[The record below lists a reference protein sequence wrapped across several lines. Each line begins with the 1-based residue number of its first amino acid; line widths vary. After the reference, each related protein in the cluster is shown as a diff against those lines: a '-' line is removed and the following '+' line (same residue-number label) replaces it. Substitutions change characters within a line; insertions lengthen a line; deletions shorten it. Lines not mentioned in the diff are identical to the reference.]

1 MRKKCT
7 TTIIRKS
14 LLYKTAVE
22 YGDYTIN
29 HVEGCSHGCLYPCYA
44 MMMAKRFGK
53 VKSYAEWIKPKIV
66 SNAVD
71 LLRKEIPKAKDKI
84 KFVHLCF
91 STDPFM
97 HGYQEIPDL
106 SVRLIKMLNDADI
119 RCTALTKGILPIEL
133 ASLSKKNE
141 FGITLISLNED
152 FRKKYEPGSAQ
163 YVDRIDSLYKLH
175 KKGIKT
181 WVSIEPYPTPN
192 MVSQNFR
199 DILKAVSFVDKIIFG
214 RLNYNTMVTRF
225 PEYKS
230 FYNELSRQ
238 VIDFCALHKIE
249 YHIKNGTV
257 TSETETSKNKA
268 GRTARLFEACSV

>member
-1 MRKKCT
+1 MRKKCAI
-7 TTIIRKS
+7 TITRKS

-29 HVEGCSHGCLYPCYA
+29 HIEGCSHGCLYPCYA

-53 VKSYAEWIKPKIV
+53 VKSYEEWVEPKIV
-66 SNAVD
+66 GNAVD
-71 LLRKEIPKAKDKI
+71 LLKKEIPKTKEKI

-97 HGYQEIPDL
+97 HGYQEISDL
-106 SVRLIKMLNDADI
+106 SVRLIRMLNDADI
-119 RCTALTKGILPIEL
+119 RCTALTKGMLPVEL

-141 FGITLISLNED
+141 FGITMVSLNED
-152 FRKKYEPGSAQ
+152 FRKKYEPGSAP
-163 YVDRIDSLYKLH
+163 YKDRIGSLCKLH
-175 KKGIKT
+175 KQGIKT

-192 MVSQNFR
+192 MVSQRFR
-199 DILKAVSFVDKIIFG
+199 DILQAVSFVDKIIFG

-225 PEYKS
+225 PEHKS

-238 VIDFCALHKIE
+238 VIDFCVSHKIE
-249 YHIKNGTV
+249 YHIKKGTV
-257 TSETETSKNKA
+257 TSEAKTRNRTEE
-268 GRTARLFEACSV
+268 TARLFEVCPI

>member
-1 MRKKCT
+1 MQKKGAI
-7 TTIIRKS
+7 TIIRKS

-53 VKSYAEWIKPKIV
+53 VKSYEEWVEPKIV
-66 SNAVD
+66 GNAVD
-71 LLRKEIPKAKDKI
+71 LLKKEIPKTKDKI
-84 KFVHLCF
+84 RFVHLCF

-97 HGYQEIPDL
+97 HGYQEISGL
-106 SVRLIKMLNDADI
+106 SIQLISMLNGTDI
-119 RCTALTKGILPIEL
+119 RCTALTKGMLPIEL
-133 ASLSKKNE
+133 TSLSKKNE
-141 FGITLISLNED
+141 FGITLVSLNED
-152 FRKKYEPGSAQ
+152 FRKKYEPGSAP
-163 YVDRIDSLYKLH
+163 YEDRIDSLYKLH

-192 MVSQNFR
+192 IVSQSFR

-214 RLNYNTMVTRF
+214 RLNYNAMVTKY

-238 VIDFCALHKIE
+238 VIDFCVSRKIE
-249 YHIKNGTV
+249 HHIKRGTV
-257 TSETETSKNKA
+257 THEAKTSYKIE
-268 GRTARLFEACSV
+268 GRARLFEVCPI